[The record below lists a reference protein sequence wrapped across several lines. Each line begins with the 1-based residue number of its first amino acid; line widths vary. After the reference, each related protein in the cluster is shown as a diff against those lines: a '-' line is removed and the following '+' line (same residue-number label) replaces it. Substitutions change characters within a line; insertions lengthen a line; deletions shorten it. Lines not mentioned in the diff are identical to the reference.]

1 MRTSKEISLS
11 LSIFPIL
18 LLVLMLSYNFISSE
32 WLGTYTFH
40 LILLI
45 TTCIISIIGLIN
57 RIPVRLIFSK
67 IYESVKSIKT
77 PIIILLLVGALAG
90 TWKVSGVI
98 PAMVYYGINFIDPSV
113 FLPLTLVITAIVS
126 LTAGSSYIT
135 SATIG
140 VALVSV
146 GNAFN
151 IPASMTAG
159 AVISGAYFG
168 DKMSPLSDTT
178 NLASAI
184 SGTDLYTH
192 IKYMMYTTFPTFI
205 ITFIV
210 FCIITLNLNSSGSND
225 AIEIGV
231 ISEILKK
238 DFYISPILFIIPA
251 SVLILAY
258 IKVKPVIA
266 LSLGV
271 LLALIFSII
280 FQGNILDK
288 IDISTSRAILN
299 SMFTFTEIPLELSKS
314 IENTK
319 LLDGINDLYTRGGME
334 SMLWVIMLT
343 ICAMIFGGAMEAI
356 GALKKITNKLLKLAD
371 SAFGLVAS
379 TVASC
384 LGVNLFASDQYLAII
399 IPGKMF
405 KNAYE
410 EYNLAPENLSRTL
423 EDSGTVTSA
432 LIPWNTCGAY
442 HYGVLGVSVVDYF
455 VYAIFNWLSPVMTL
469 IYAGIGIK
477 IRSITIKTNN
487 KI

>member
-1 MRTSKEISLS
+1 MNNPKKISLIT
-11 LSIFPIL
+11 SIFPII
-18 LLVLMLSYNFISSE
+18 LLVLMLVYNIFNNE

-40 LILLI
+40 IILLI
-45 TTCIISIIGLIN
+45 TALTVSIIGLI
-57 RIPVRLIFSK
+57 IKVSIKLIVIK

-146 GNAFN
+146 GNAFG
-151 IPASMTAG
+151 ISPSMTAG

-210 FCIITLNLNSSGSND
+210 FCVITLNLNSSTSND
-225 AIEIGV
+225 AIEIGM
-231 ISEILKK
+231 ISEILKE
-238 DFYISPILFIIPA
+238 DFYISPLLFVIPA

-258 IKVKPVIA
+258 LKVKPVIA
-266 LSLGV
+266 LSSGV
-271 LLALIFSII
+271 LFAIIFSVI
-280 FQGNILDK
+280 FQSNILEQ
-288 IDISTSRAILN
+288 IDVSASKAIF
-299 SMFTFTEIPLELSKS
+299 SSVFIFTEIPLEV
-314 IENTK
+314 IDNTANTK
-319 LLDGINDLYTRGGME
+319 LLEGINDLYTRGGME
-334 SMLWVIMLT
+334 SMLWVIFLT
-343 ICAMIFGGAMEAI
+343 ICAMVFGGAMEAI
-356 GALKKITNKLLKLAD
+356 GALSKITNELLKLAD

-410 EYNLAPENLSRTL
+410 EYDLAPENLSRTL

-455 VYAIFNWLSPVMTL
+455 VYAVFNWLSPIMTL

-477 IRSITIKTNN
+477 IRSITSNIN
-487 KI
+487 

>member
-1 MRTSKEISLS
+1 MSNSKEISLS
-11 LSIFPIL
+11 TSIFPII
-18 LLVLMLSYNFISSE
+18 LLVSMLIYNIFNNE

-40 LILLI
+40 IILI
-45 TTCIISIIGLIN
+45 TTAVIVSIIGLIN
-57 RIPVRLIFSK
+57 KVTLSEILIK
-67 IYESVKSIKT
+67 IYNSVKSIKT

-98 PAMVYYGINFIDPSV
+98 PAMVYYGVNFIDPSI
-113 FLPLTLVITAIVS
+113 FLPLTLVVTAIVS

-146 GNAFN
+146 GNAFG
-151 IPASMTAG
+151 ISPSMTAG

-210 FCIITLNLNSSGSND
+210 FCIITLNLSSYTSND
-225 AIEIGV
+225 ANEIGL
-231 ISEILKK
+231 ISEILNE
-238 DFYISPILFIIPA
+238 DFYISPLLFAIPG

-258 IKVKPVIA
+258 LKVKPVIA
-266 LSLGV
+266 LSVGV
-271 LLALIFSII
+271 LFAIIFSVI
-280 FQGNILDK
+280 FQSNILEQ
-288 IDISTSRAILN
+288 IDISTSKAIL
-299 SMFTFTEIPLELSKS
+299 SSVFTYTEIPLEVS
-314 IENTK
+314 INENTK
-319 LLDGINDLYTRGGME
+319 LLEGITDLYTRGGME
-334 SMLWVIMLT
+334 SMLWVILLT
-343 ICAMIFGGAMEAI
+343 TCAMIFGGAMEAI
-356 GALKKITNKLLKLAD
+356 GALNKITNELLKLAD
-371 SAFGLVAS
+371 SAFGLIAS

-410 EYNLAPENLSRTL
+410 ENDLAPENLSRTL

-455 VYAIFNWLSPVMTL
+455 VYAVFNWLSPIMTL

-477 IRSITIKTNN
+477 LRSITKQTNQ
-487 KI
+487 

>member
-1 MRTSKEISLS
+1 MSNSKKISLS
-11 LSIFPIL
+11 TSIFPII
-18 LLVLMLSYNFISSE
+18 LLVLMLVYNIFNNE

-40 LILLI
+40 ITLLI
-45 TTCIISIIGLIN
+45 TALIVSIIGLFTKVSIKE
-57 RIPVRLIFSK
+57 ILLK
-67 IYESVKSIKT
+67 IYKSVKSIKT

-140 VALVSV
+140 VALISV

-151 IPASMTAG
+151 IPSSMTAG

-184 SGTDLYTH
+184 SGADLYSH

-205 ITFIV
+205 ITFII
-210 FCIITLNLNSSGSND
+210 FCIITLNLNSSSSND
-225 AIEIGV
+225 VIEIGM
-231 ISEILKK
+231 ISEILKE
-238 DFYISPILFIIPA
+238 DFYISPILFVIPT

-258 IKVKPVIA
+258 LKVKPVIA

-271 LLALIFSII
+271 LFAIIFSII
-280 FQGNILDK
+280 FQNNILQQ
-288 IDISTSRAILN
+288 IDISTLKAIF
-299 SMFTFTEIPLELSKS
+299 SSVFTFTEIPLEVSYNT
-314 IENTK
+314 ENTK

-334 SMLWVIMLT
+334 SMLWVIFLT
-343 ICAMIFGGAMEAI
+343 ICAMVFGGAMEAI
-356 GALKKITNKLLKLAD
+356 GALNKITNELLKLAD

-455 VYAIFNWLSPVMTL
+455 VYAVFNWLSPIMTL
-469 IYAGIGIK
+469 LYAGIGIK
-477 IRSITIKTNN
+477 IRSITSNTN
-487 KI
+487 

>member
-1 MRTSKEISLS
+1 MSNSKEISLIT
-11 LSIFPIL
+11 SIFPIIF
-18 LLVLMLSYNFISSE
+18 LVSMLVYNIFNNE
-32 WLGTYTFH
+32 WLGAYTFH
-40 LILLI
+40 IILLTTAGIVTI
-45 TTCIISIIGLIN
+45 TGLIN
-57 RIPVRLIFSK
+57 KVTLKEILIK
-67 IYESVKSIKT
+67 IYKSVKSIKT

-98 PAMVYYGINFIDPSV
+98 PAMVYYGINFIDPTI

-146 GNAFN
+146 GNAFG
-151 IPASMTAG
+151 IPPSMTAG

-205 ITFIV
+205 ITFII
-210 FCIITLNLNSSGSND
+210 FCIITLNLNNSSSND
-225 AIEIGV
+225 AIEIGF

-238 DFYISPILFIIPA
+238 DFYISPLLFAIPI
-251 SVLILAY
+251 SVLVLAY
-258 IKVKPVIA
+258 FKVKPVIA
-266 LSLGV
+266 LSFGV
-271 LLALIFSII
+271 LFAIIFSVI
-280 FQGNILDK
+280 FQSNILEQ
-288 IDISTSRAILN
+288 IDISTLKAIF
-299 SMFTFTEIPLELSKS
+299 SSVFTFTEIPLEV
-314 IENTK
+314 IDNTK
-319 LLDGINDLYTRGGME
+319 NSKLLEGINDLYTRGGME
-334 SMLWVIMLT
+334 SMLWVILLT
-343 ICAMIFGGAMEAI
+343 MCAMVFGGAMEAI
-356 GALKKITNKLLKLAD
+356 GALNKITNELLKLAD
-371 SAFGLVAS
+371 SAFGLVSS

-405 KNAYE
+405 KKAYE
-410 EYNLAPENLSRTL
+410 ENNLAPENLSRTL

-455 VYAIFNWLSPVMTL
+455 VYAIFNWLSPIMTL

-477 IRSITIKTNN
+477 IRSIISNTK
-487 KI
+487 

>member
-1 MRTSKEISLS
+1 MNNPKKISLIT
-11 LSIFPIL
+11 SIFPII
-18 LLVLMLSYNFISSE
+18 LLVLMLVYNIFNNE

-40 LILLI
+40 IILLI
-45 TTCIISIIGLIN
+45 TALTVSIIGLI
-57 RIPVRLIFSK
+57 IKVSIKEILIK

-146 GNAFN
+146 GNAFG
-151 IPASMTAG
+151 ISPSMTAG

-210 FCIITLNLNSSGSND
+210 FCIITLNLNSSTSND
-225 AIEIGV
+225 AIEIGM
-231 ISEILKK
+231 ISEILKE
-238 DFYISPILFIIPA
+238 DFYISPLLFVIPA

-258 IKVKPVIA
+258 LKVKPVIA
-266 LSLGV
+266 LSSGV
-271 LLALIFSII
+271 LFAIIFSVI
-280 FQGNILDK
+280 FQSNILEQ
-288 IDISTSRAILN
+288 IDVSASKAIF
-299 SMFTFTEIPLELSKS
+299 SSVFTFTEIPLEV
-314 IENTK
+314 IDNTANTK
-319 LLDGINDLYTRGGME
+319 LLEGINDLYTRGGME
-334 SMLWVIMLT
+334 SMLWVIFLT
-343 ICAMIFGGAMEAI
+343 ICAMVFGGAMEAI
-356 GALKKITNKLLKLAD
+356 GALSKITNELLKLAD

-410 EYNLAPENLSRTL
+410 EYDLAPENLSRTL

-455 VYAIFNWLSPVMTL
+455 VYAVFNWLSPIMTL

-477 IRSITIKTNN
+477 IRSITNN
-487 KI
+487 IN

>member
-1 MRTSKEISLS
+1 MGNSKEISLNT
-11 LSIFPIL
+11 SIFPII
-18 LLVLMLSYNFISSE
+18 LLVSMLVYNIFNNE

-40 LILLI
+40 LTLLI
-45 TTCIISIIGLIN
+45 TALSVSIIGLIN
-57 RIPVRLIFSK
+57 NIKISEILIK
-67 IYESVKSIKT
+67 IYKSVKSIKT

-98 PAMVYYGINFIDPSV
+98 PAMVYYGINFINPSI
-113 FLPLTLVITAIVS
+113 FLPLTLIITAIVS

-146 GNAFN
+146 GNAFG
-151 IPASMTAG
+151 ISPSMTAG

-210 FCIITLNLNSSGSND
+210 FCIITLNLNSSSSND

-238 DFYISPILFIIPA
+238 DFYISPLLFAIPI
-251 SVLILAY
+251 SVLVLAY
-258 IKVKPVIA
+258 FKVKPVIA
-266 LSLGV
+266 LSFGV
-271 LLALIFSII
+271 LFAIIVSVI
-280 FQGNILDK
+280 FQSNILEQ
-288 IDISTSRAILN
+288 IDMSTSKAIFN
-299 SMFTFTEIPLELSKS
+299 SVFTFTEIPLEV
-314 IENTK
+314 IDNTK
-319 LLDGINDLYTRGGME
+319 NTRLLEGINDLYTRGGME
-334 SMLWVIMLT
+334 SMLWVILLT
-343 ICAMIFGGAMEAI
+343 ICAMVFGGAMEAI
-356 GALKKITNKLLKLAD
+356 GALNKITNELLKLAD
-371 SAFGLVAS
+371 SAFGLVTS

-384 LGVNLFASDQYLAII
+384 LGINLFASDQYLAII

-410 EYNLAPENLSRTL
+410 ENNLAPENLSRTL

-442 HYGVLGVSVVDYF
+442 HYGVLGVSVADYF
-455 VYAIFNWLSPVMTL
+455 VFAIFNWLSPIMTL
-469 IYAGIGIK
+469 IYAAIGIK
-477 IRSITIKTNN
+477 IRSIVSNTK
-487 KI
+487 

>member
-1 MRTSKEISLS
+1 MKV
-11 LSIFPIL
+11 SIQDIL
-18 LLVLMLSYNFISSE
+18 I
-32 WLGTYTFH
+32 
-40 LILLI
+40 
-45 TTCIISIIGLIN
+45 
-57 RIPVRLIFSK
+57 K
-67 IYESVKSIKT
+67 IYKSIKSIKT

-98 PAMVYYGINFIDPSV
+98 PAMVYYGINFINPSV

-146 GNAFN
+146 GNAFG
-151 IPASMTAG
+151 ISPSMTAG

-210 FCIITLNLNSSGSND
+210 FCIITLNLNSSTSND
-225 AIEIGV
+225 AIEIGM
-231 ISEILKK
+231 ISEILKE
-238 DFYISPILFIIPA
+238 DFYISPLLFVIPA

-258 IKVKPVIA
+258 LKVKPVIA
-266 LSLGV
+266 LSSGV
-271 LLALIFSII
+271 LFAIIFSVI
-280 FQGNILDK
+280 FQSNILEQINVSASK
-288 IDISTSRAILN
+288 AIF
-299 SMFTFTEIPLELSKS
+299 SSVFTFTEIPLEV
-314 IENTK
+314 IDNTANTK
-319 LLDGINDLYTRGGME
+319 LLEGINDLYTRGGME
-334 SMLWVIMLT
+334 SMLWVIFLT
-343 ICAMIFGGAMEAI
+343 ICAMVFGGAMEAI
-356 GALKKITNKLLKLAD
+356 GALSKITNELLKLAD

-410 EYNLAPENLSRTL
+410 EYDLAPENLSRTL

-455 VYAIFNWLSPVMTL
+455 VYAVFNWLSPIMTL

-477 IRSITIKTNN
+477 IRSITSNIN
-487 KI
+487 

>member
-1 MRTSKEISLS
+1 MSNSKEISLIT
-11 LSIFPIL
+11 SIFPIIF
-18 LLVLMLSYNFISSE
+18 LVSMLVYNIFNNE
-32 WLGTYTFH
+32 WLGAYTFH
-40 LILLI
+40 IILLTTAAIVTI
-45 TTCIISIIGLIN
+45 TGLIN
-57 RIPVRLIFSK
+57 KVTLKEILIK
-67 IYESVKSIKT
+67 IYKSVKSIKT

-98 PAMVYYGINFIDPSV
+98 PAMVYYGINFIDPTI
-113 FLPLTLVITAIVS
+113 FLPLTLLITAIVS

-146 GNAFN
+146 GNAFG
-151 IPASMTAG
+151 ISPSMTAG

-210 FCIITLNLNSSGSND
+210 FCIITLNLNSSSSND

-238 DFYISPILFIIPA
+238 DFYISPLLFVIPA
-251 SVLILAY
+251 SVLVLAY
-258 IKVKPVIA
+258 FKVKPLIA
-266 LSLGV
+266 LSFGV
-271 LLALIFSII
+271 LFAVIFSII
-280 FQGNILDK
+280 FQSNILEQ
-288 IDISTSRAILN
+288 IDMSTSKAIFN
-299 SMFTFTEIPLELSKS
+299 SVFTFTEIPLEV
-314 IENTK
+314 IDNTK
-319 LLDGINDLYTRGGME
+319 NTRLLEGINDLYTRGGME
-334 SMLWVIMLT
+334 SMLWVILLT
-343 ICAMIFGGAMEAI
+343 ICAMVFGGAMEAI
-356 GALKKITNKLLKLAD
+356 GALNKITNELLKLAD
-371 SAFGLVAS
+371 SAFGLVTS

-410 EYNLAPENLSRTL
+410 ENNLAPENLSRTL

-442 HYGVLGVSVVDYF
+442 HYGVLGVSVADYF
-455 VYAIFNWLSPVMTL
+455 VYAIFNWLSPIMTL
-469 IYAGIGIK
+469 IYAAIGIK
-477 IRSITIKTNN
+477 IRSIVSNTK
-487 KI
+487 

>member
-1 MRTSKEISLS
+1 MSNSKKISLS
-11 LSIFPIL
+11 TSIFPII
-18 LLVLMLSYNFISSE
+18 LLVLMLVYNIFNNE

-40 LILLI
+40 ITLLI
-45 TTCIISIIGLIN
+45 TALTVSIIGLIMKVS
-57 RIPVRLIFSK
+57 IKKILVK
-67 IYESVKSIKT
+67 IYKSVKSIKT

-98 PAMVYYGINFIDPSV
+98 PAMVYYGINFINPSV

-140 VALVSV
+140 VALISV

-151 IPASMTAG
+151 IPPSMTAG

-205 ITFIV
+205 ITFVV
-210 FCIITLNLNSSGSND
+210 FCIITLNLNSSTSND
-225 AIEIGV
+225 AIEIGM
-231 ISEILKK
+231 ISKILNE
-238 DFYISPILFIIPA
+238 DFYISPLLFVIPA

-258 IKVKPVIA
+258 LKVKPVIA
-266 LSLGV
+266 LSFGV
-271 LLALIFSII
+271 LFAILFSVI
-280 FQGNILDK
+280 FQSSILEQ
-288 IDISTSRAILN
+288 INISTLKAIY
-299 SMFTFTEIPLELSKS
+299 SSVFTFTNIPLEV
-314 IENTK
+314 IDNTANTK
-319 LLDGINDLYTRGGME
+319 LLKGINDLYTRGGME
-334 SMLWVIMLT
+334 SMLWVIFLT
-343 ICAMIFGGAMEAI
+343 ICAMVFGGAMEAI
-356 GALKKITNKLLKLAD
+356 GALSKITNELLKLAD

-442 HYGVLGVSVVDYF
+442 HYGVLGVSVLDYF
-455 VYAIFNWLSPVMTL
+455 IYAIFNWLSPIMTL

-477 IRSITIKTNN
+477 IRSINSKTN
-487 KI
+487 

>member
-1 MRTSKEISLS
+1 
-11 LSIFPIL
+11 
-18 LLVLMLSYNFISSE
+18 
-32 WLGTYTFH
+32 
-40 LILLI
+40 
-45 TTCIISIIGLIN
+45 
-57 RIPVRLIFSK
+57 
-67 IYESVKSIKT
+67 
-77 PIIILLLVGALAG
+77 
-90 TWKVSGVI
+90 
-98 PAMVYYGINFIDPSV
+98 MVYYGINFIDPSI
-113 FLPLTLVITAIVS
+113 FLPLTLLVTAIVS

-146 GNAFN
+146 GNAFG
-151 IPASMTAG
+151 ISPSMTAG

-210 FCIITLNLNSSGSND
+210 FCIITLNLSSYTSND
-225 AIEIGV
+225 ANEIGL
-231 ISEILKK
+231 ISEILNE
-238 DFYISPILFIIPA
+238 DFYISPLLFAIPG

-258 IKVKPVIA
+258 LKVKPVIA
-266 LSLGV
+266 LSVGV
-271 LLALIFSII
+271 LFAIIFSVI
-280 FQGNILDK
+280 FQSNILEQ
-288 IDISTSRAILN
+288 IDISTSKAIL
-299 SMFTFTEIPLELSKS
+299 SSVFTYTEIPLEVS
-314 IENTK
+314 INENTK
-319 LLDGINDLYTRGGME
+319 LLEGITDLYTRGGME
-334 SMLWVIMLT
+334 SMLWVILLT
-343 ICAMIFGGAMEAI
+343 TCAMIFGGAMEAI
-356 GALKKITNKLLKLAD
+356 GALNKITNELLKLAD
-371 SAFGLVAS
+371 SAFGLIAS

-405 KNAYE
+405 KNAFKE
-410 EYNLAPENLSRTL
+410 NDLAPENLSRTL

-442 HYGVLGVSVVDYF
+442 HYGALGVSVVDYF
-455 VYAIFNWLSPVMTL
+455 VYAIFNWLSPIMTL

-477 IRSITIKTNN
+477 LRSISRETNN
-487 KI
+487 

>member
-1 MRTSKEISLS
+1 MGNSKEISLNT
-11 LSIFPIL
+11 SIFPII
-18 LLVLMLSYNFISSE
+18 LLVSMLVYNIFNNE

-40 LILLI
+40 LTLLI
-45 TTCIISIIGLIN
+45 TALSVSIIGLIN
-57 RIPVRLIFSK
+57 NIKISEILIK
-67 IYESVKSIKT
+67 IYKSVKSIKT

-98 PAMVYYGINFIDPSV
+98 PAMVYYGINFINPSI
-113 FLPLTLVITAIVS
+113 FLPLTLIITAIVS

-146 GNAFN
+146 GNAFG
-151 IPASMTAG
+151 ISPSMTAG

-210 FCIITLNLNSSGSND
+210 FCIITLNLNSSSSND

-238 DFYISPILFIIPA
+238 DFYISPLLFVIPA
-251 SVLILAY
+251 SVLVLAY
-258 IKVKPVIA
+258 FKVKPLIA
-266 LSLGV
+266 LSFGV
-271 LLALIFSII
+271 LFAVIFSII
-280 FQGNILDK
+280 FQSNILEQ
-288 IDISTSRAILN
+288 IDMSTSKAIFN
-299 SMFTFTEIPLELSKS
+299 SVFTFTEIPLEV
-314 IENTK
+314 IDNTK
-319 LLDGINDLYTRGGME
+319 NTRLLEGINDLYTRGGME
-334 SMLWVIMLT
+334 SMLWVILLT
-343 ICAMIFGGAMEAI
+343 ICAMVFGGAMEAI
-356 GALKKITNKLLKLAD
+356 GALNKITNELLKLAD
-371 SAFGLVAS
+371 SAFGLVTS

-384 LGVNLFASDQYLAII
+384 LGINLFASDQYLAII

-410 EYNLAPENLSRTL
+410 ENNLAPENLSRTL

-442 HYGVLGVSVVDYF
+442 HYGVLGVSVADYF
-455 VYAIFNWLSPVMTL
+455 VYAIFNWLSPIMTL
-469 IYAGIGIK
+469 IYAAIGIK
-477 IRSITIKTNN
+477 IRSIVSNTK
-487 KI
+487 

>member
-1 MRTSKEISLS
+1 MLVYN
-11 LSIFPIL
+11 IF
-18 LLVLMLSYNFISSE
+18 NNE

-40 LILLI
+40 IILLI
-45 TTCIISIIGLIN
+45 TALTVSIIGLI
-57 RIPVRLIFSK
+57 IKVSIKEIVIK

-90 TWKVSGVI
+90 TWKVSGII

-146 GNAFN
+146 GNAFG
-151 IPASMTAG
+151 ISPSMTAG

-210 FCIITLNLNSSGSND
+210 FCIITLNLNSSTSND
-225 AIEIGV
+225 AIEIGM
-231 ISEILKK
+231 ISEILKE
-238 DFYISPILFIIPA
+238 DFYISPLLFVIPA

-258 IKVKPVIA
+258 LKVKPVIA
-266 LSLGV
+266 LSSGV
-271 LLALIFSII
+271 LFAIIFSVI
-280 FQGNILDK
+280 FQSNILEQINVSASK
-288 IDISTSRAILN
+288 AIF
-299 SMFTFTEIPLELSKS
+299 SSVFTFTEIPLEVIDNS
-314 IENTK
+314 ENTK
-319 LLDGINDLYTRGGME
+319 LLEGINDLYTRGGME
-334 SMLWVIMLT
+334 SMLWVIFLT
-343 ICAMIFGGAMEAI
+343 ICAMVFGGAMEAI
-356 GALKKITNKLLKLAD
+356 GALSKITNELLKLAD

-410 EYNLAPENLSRTL
+410 EYDLAPENLSRTL

-455 VYAIFNWLSPVMTL
+455 VYAVFNWLSPIMTL

-477 IRSITIKTNN
+477 IKSITNN
-487 KI
+487 IN

>member
-1 MRTSKEISLS
+1 MGNSKEISLNT
-11 LSIFPIL
+11 SIFPII
-18 LLVLMLSYNFISSE
+18 LLVSMLVYNIFNNE

-40 LILLI
+40 LTLLI
-45 TTCIISIIGLIN
+45 TALSVSIIGLIN
-57 RIPVRLIFSK
+57 NIKISEILIK
-67 IYESVKSIKT
+67 IYKSVKSIKT

-98 PAMVYYGINFIDPSV
+98 PAMVYYGINFINPSI
-113 FLPLTLVITAIVS
+113 FLPLTLIITAIVS

-146 GNAFN
+146 GNAFG
-151 IPASMTAG
+151 ISPSMTAG

-210 FCIITLNLNSSGSND
+210 FCIITLNLNSSSSND

-238 DFYISPILFIIPA
+238 DFYISPLLFVIPA
-251 SVLILAY
+251 SVLVLAY
-258 IKVKPVIA
+258 YKVKPLIA
-266 LSLGV
+266 LSFGV
-271 LLALIFSII
+271 LFAVIFSII
-280 FQGNILDK
+280 FQSNILEQ
-288 IDISTSRAILN
+288 IDMSTSKAIFN
-299 SMFTFTEIPLELSKS
+299 SVFTFTEIPLEV
-314 IENTK
+314 IDNTK
-319 LLDGINDLYTRGGME
+319 NTRLLEGINDLYTRGGME
-334 SMLWVIMLT
+334 SMLWVILLT
-343 ICAMIFGGAMEAI
+343 ICAMVFGGAMEAI
-356 GALKKITNKLLKLAD
+356 GALNKITNELLKLAD
-371 SAFGLVAS
+371 SAFGLVTS

-384 LGVNLFASDQYLAII
+384 LGINLFASDQYLAII

-410 EYNLAPENLSRTL
+410 ENNLAPENLSRTL

-442 HYGVLGVSVVDYF
+442 HYGVLGVSVADYF
-455 VYAIFNWLSPVMTL
+455 VYAIFNWLSPIMTL
-469 IYAGIGIK
+469 IYAAIGIK
-477 IRSITIKTNN
+477 IRSIVSNTK
-487 KI
+487 

>member
-1 MRTSKEISLS
+1 MNNPKKISLIT
-11 LSIFPIL
+11 SIFPII
-18 LLVLMLSYNFISSE
+18 LLVLMLVYNIFNNE

-40 LILLI
+40 IILLI
-45 TTCIISIIGLIN
+45 TALTVSIIGLI
-57 RIPVRLIFSK
+57 IKVSIKEIVIK

-146 GNAFN
+146 GNAFG
-151 IPASMTAG
+151 ISPSMTAG

-210 FCIITLNLNSSGSND
+210 FCIITLNLNSSTSND
-225 AIEIGV
+225 AIEIGM
-231 ISEILKK
+231 ISEILKE
-238 DFYISPILFIIPA
+238 DFYISPLLFVIPA

-258 IKVKPVIA
+258 LKVKPVIA
-266 LSLGV
+266 LSSGV
-271 LLALIFSII
+271 LFAIIFSVI
-280 FQGNILDK
+280 FQSNILEQ
-288 IDISTSRAILN
+288 IDVSASKAIF
-299 SMFTFTEIPLELSKS
+299 SSVFTFTEIPLEV
-314 IENTK
+314 IDNTANTK
-319 LLDGINDLYTRGGME
+319 LLEGINDLYTRGGME
-334 SMLWVIMLT
+334 SMLWVIFLT
-343 ICAMIFGGAMEAI
+343 ICAMVFGGAMEAI
-356 GALKKITNKLLKLAD
+356 GALSKITNELLKLAD

-410 EYNLAPENLSRTL
+410 EYDLAPENLSRTL

-455 VYAIFNWLSPVMTL
+455 VYAVFNWLSPIMTL

-477 IRSITIKTNN
+477 IRSITSNIN
-487 KI
+487 

>member
-1 MRTSKEISLS
+1 MSNSKEISLS
-11 LSIFPIL
+11 TSIFPII
-18 LLVLMLSYNFISSE
+18 LLVSMLIYNIFNNE

-40 LILLI
+40 IILI
-45 TTCIISIIGLIN
+45 TTAVIVSIIGLIN
-57 RIPVRLIFSK
+57 KVTLSEILIK
-67 IYESVKSIKT
+67 IYNSVKSIKT

-98 PAMVYYGINFIDPSV
+98 PAMVYYGVNFIDPSI
-113 FLPLTLVITAIVS
+113 FLPLTLVVTAIVS

-146 GNAFN
+146 GNAFG
-151 IPASMTAG
+151 ISPSMTAG

-192 IKYMMYTTFPTFI
+192 IKHMMYTTFPTFI

-210 FCIITLNLNSSGSND
+210 FCIITLNLSSYTSSD
-225 AIEIGV
+225 ANEIGV
-231 ISEILKK
+231 ISEILKE
-238 DFYISPILFIIPA
+238 DFYISPILFAIPV

-258 IKVKPVIA
+258 FKVKPVIA

-271 LLALIFSII
+271 LFAIIFSVI
-280 FQGNILDK
+280 FQSNILEQ
-288 IDISTSRAILN
+288 IDISTSKAIL
-299 SMFTFTEIPLELSKS
+299 SSVFTYTEIPLEVSVS
-314 IENTK
+314 ENTK
-319 LLDGINDLYTRGGME
+319 LLEGITDLYTRGGME
-334 SMLWVIMLT
+334 SMLWVILLT
-343 ICAMIFGGAMEAI
+343 TCAMIFGGAMEAI
-356 GALKKITNKLLKLAD
+356 GALNKITNELLKLAD
-371 SAFGLVAS
+371 SAFGLIAS

-410 EYNLAPENLSRTL
+410 ENDLAPENLSRTL

-455 VYAIFNWLSPVMTL
+455 VYAVFNWLSPIMTL

-477 IRSITIKTNN
+477 LRSITRQTNQ
-487 KI
+487 

>member
-1 MRTSKEISLS
+1 MSNSKEISLS
-11 LSIFPIL
+11 TSIFPII
-18 LLVLMLSYNFISSE
+18 LLVSMLIYNIFNNE

-40 LILLI
+40 IILI
-45 TTCIISIIGLIN
+45 TTAVIVSIIGLIN
-57 RIPVRLIFSK
+57 KFTLSEILIK
-67 IYESVKSIKT
+67 IYNSVKSIKT

-98 PAMVYYGINFIDPSV
+98 PAMVYYGVNFIDPSI
-113 FLPLTLVITAIVS
+113 FLPLTLVVTAIVS

-146 GNAFN
+146 GNAFG
-151 IPASMTAG
+151 ISPSMTAG

-210 FCIITLNLNSSGSND
+210 FCIITLNLSSYTSND
-225 AIEIGV
+225 ANEIGL
-231 ISEILKK
+231 ISEILNE
-238 DFYISPILFIIPA
+238 DFYISPLLFAIPG

-258 IKVKPVIA
+258 LKVKPVIA
-266 LSLGV
+266 LSVGV
-271 LLALIFSII
+271 LFAIIFSVI
-280 FQGNILDK
+280 FQSNILEQ
-288 IDISTSRAILN
+288 IDISTSKAIL
-299 SMFTFTEIPLELSKS
+299 SSVFTYTEIPLEVS
-314 IENTK
+314 INENTK
-319 LLDGINDLYTRGGME
+319 LLEGITDLYTRGGME
-334 SMLWVIMLT
+334 SMLWVILLT
-343 ICAMIFGGAMEAI
+343 TCAMIFGGAMEAI
-356 GALKKITNKLLKLAD
+356 GALNKITNELLKLAD
-371 SAFGLVAS
+371 SAFGLIAS

-405 KNAYE
+405 KNA
-410 EYNLAPENLSRTL
+410 L
-423 EDSGTVTSA
+423 
-432 LIPWNTCGAY
+432 
-442 HYGVLGVSVVDYF
+442 
-455 VYAIFNWLSPVMTL
+455 
-469 IYAGIGIK
+469 
-477 IRSITIKTNN
+477 
-487 KI
+487 

>member
-1 MRTSKEISLS
+1 MSNSKEISLS
-11 LSIFPIL
+11 TSIFPII
-18 LLVLMLSYNFISSE
+18 LLVSMLIYNIFNNE

-40 LILLI
+40 IILI
-45 TTCIISIIGLIN
+45 TTAVIVSIIGLIN
-57 RIPVRLIFSK
+57 NVTLSEILIK
-67 IYESVKSIKT
+67 IYNSVKSIKT

-98 PAMVYYGINFIDPSV
+98 PAMVYYGINFIDPSI
-113 FLPLTLVITAIVS
+113 FLPLTLLVTAIVS

-146 GNAFN
+146 GNAFG
-151 IPASMTAG
+151 ISPSMTAG

-210 FCIITLNLNSSGSND
+210 FCIITLNLSSYTSND
-225 AIEIGV
+225 ANEIGL
-231 ISEILKK
+231 ISEILNE
-238 DFYISPILFIIPA
+238 DFYISPLLFAIPG

-258 IKVKPVIA
+258 LKVKPVIA
-266 LSLGV
+266 LSVGV
-271 LLALIFSII
+271 LFAIIFSVI
-280 FQGNILDK
+280 FQSNILEQ
-288 IDISTSRAILN
+288 IDISTSKAIL
-299 SMFTFTEIPLELSKS
+299 SSVFTYTEIPLEVS
-314 IENTK
+314 INENTK
-319 LLDGINDLYTRGGME
+319 LLEGITDLYTRGGME
-334 SMLWVIMLT
+334 SMLWVILLT
-343 ICAMIFGGAMEAI
+343 TCAMIFGGAMEAI
-356 GALKKITNKLLKLAD
+356 GALNKITNELLKLAD
-371 SAFGLVAS
+371 SAFGLITS

-405 KNAYE
+405 KNAYKE
-410 EYNLAPENLSRTL
+410 NDLAPENLSRTL

-455 VYAIFNWLSPVMTL
+455 VYAIFNWLSPIMTL

-477 IRSITIKTNN
+477 LRSITKQTNH
-487 KI
+487 

>member
-1 MRTSKEISLS
+1 MGNSKEISLNT
-11 LSIFPIL
+11 SIFPII
-18 LLVLMLSYNFISSE
+18 LLVSMLVYNIFNNE

-40 LILLI
+40 LTLLI
-45 TTCIISIIGLIN
+45 TALSVSIIGLIN
-57 RIPVRLIFSK
+57 NIKISEILIK
-67 IYESVKSIKT
+67 IYKSVKSIKT

-98 PAMVYYGINFIDPSV
+98 PAMVYYGINFINPSI
-113 FLPLTLVITAIVS
+113 FLPLTLIITAIVS

-146 GNAFN
+146 GNAFG
-151 IPASMTAG
+151 ISPSMTAG

-210 FCIITLNLNSSGSND
+210 FSIITLNLNSSSSND

-238 DFYISPILFIIPA
+238 DFYISPLLFVIPA
-251 SVLILAY
+251 SVLVLAY
-258 IKVKPVIA
+258 FKVKPLIA
-266 LSLGV
+266 LSFGV
-271 LLALIFSII
+271 LFAVIFSII
-280 FQGNILDK
+280 FQSNILEQ
-288 IDISTSRAILN
+288 IDMSTSKAIFN
-299 SMFTFTEIPLELSKS
+299 SVFTFTEIPLEV
-314 IENTK
+314 IDNTK
-319 LLDGINDLYTRGGME
+319 NTRLLEGINDLYTRGGME
-334 SMLWVIMLT
+334 SMLWVILLT
-343 ICAMIFGGAMEAI
+343 ICAMVFGGAMEAI
-356 GALKKITNKLLKLAD
+356 GALNKITNELLKLAD
-371 SAFGLVAS
+371 SAFGLVTS

-410 EYNLAPENLSRTL
+410 ENNLAPENLSRTL

-442 HYGVLGVSVVDYF
+442 HYGVLGVSVADYF
-455 VYAIFNWLSPVMTL
+455 VYAIFNWLSPIMTL
-469 IYAGIGIK
+469 IYAAIGIK
-477 IRSITIKTNN
+477 IRSIVSNTK
-487 KI
+487 

>member
-1 MRTSKEISLS
+1 MNNPKKISLIT
-11 LSIFPIL
+11 SIFPII
-18 LLVLMLSYNFISSE
+18 LLVSMLVYNIFNNE

-40 LILLI
+40 IILLI
-45 TTCIISIIGLIN
+45 TALTVSIIGLI
-57 RIPVRLIFSK
+57 IKVSIKEIVIK

-98 PAMVYYGINFIDPSV
+98 PAMVYYGINFIDPSI

-146 GNAFN
+146 GNAFG
-151 IPASMTAG
+151 ISPSMTAG

-210 FCIITLNLNSSGSND
+210 FCIITLNLNSSTSND
-225 AIEIGV
+225 AIEIGM
-231 ISEILKK
+231 ISEILKE
-238 DFYISPILFIIPA
+238 DFYISPLLFVIPA

-258 IKVKPVIA
+258 LKVKPVIA
-266 LSLGV
+266 LSSGV
-271 LLALIFSII
+271 LFAIIFSVI
-280 FQGNILDK
+280 FQNNILEQ
-288 IDISTSRAILN
+288 IDISTSKAIF
-299 SMFTFTEIPLELSKS
+299 SSVFTFTEIPLEV
-314 IENTK
+314 IDNTENTK
-319 LLDGINDLYTRGGME
+319 LLEGINDLYTRGGME
-334 SMLWVIMLT
+334 SMLWVIFLT
-343 ICAMIFGGAMEAI
+343 ICAMVFGGAMEAI
-356 GALKKITNKLLKLAD
+356 GALSKITNELLKLAD

-410 EYNLAPENLSRTL
+410 EYDLAPENLSRTL

-455 VYAIFNWLSPVMTL
+455 VYAVFNWLSPIMTL

-477 IRSITIKTNN
+477 IRSITSNIN
-487 KI
+487 